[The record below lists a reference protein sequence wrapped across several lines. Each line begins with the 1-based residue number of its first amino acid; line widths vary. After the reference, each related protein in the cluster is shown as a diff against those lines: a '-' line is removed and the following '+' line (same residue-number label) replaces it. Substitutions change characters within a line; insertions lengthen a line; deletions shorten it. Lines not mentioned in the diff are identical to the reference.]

1 MKDSGFSRIP
11 LSPEAKRARINE
23 TLKTIV
29 LKGSEI
35 RPLIM
40 ATEDLH
46 WMDKTSAEFLQYL
59 IDSLTGTRILLILLY
74 RPEYTHI
81 WGNKSHYTK
90 VGVTNL
96 GAESST
102 RLVQVILDEGEVIP
116 DLRDLILKRAGGNP
130 LFVEELTHNL
140 LENGSIEKKN
150 HQYVLTREESDIQV
164 PDTLQGIIAARID
177 RPTLDGLC
185 ARTSEISVV
194 RDALTAYEAGGVHAM
209 HDATEGGVL
218 GGIWEM
224 CHASGVRVTA
234 DLDAVQVPADIKL
247 LSGVLGFDPWIAIS
261 EGTLLAAV
269 DPDAVDGV
277 LAAWAGAGIAGMLGN
292 AAMAQRFFDGTW
304 YDVDRNDLTG
314 VDRRE
319 TLVCGPAGDVVVD
332 ACRPELAAPIEVAA
346 GACVWVNADC
356 EREEAFRDGCLYA
369 EMDSLLFRTGVGG
382 GETNVHWALGEP
394 LVIDEPLVLEE
405 AIDIRPGSC
414 PNPFNLAE
422 FVFAAG
428 DKPNKGGVLPVAI
441 LGSESFDVLDVDV
454 ASVRLEGVAPLD
466 DKAGFE
472 DVSRPASDASECACT
487 TEGGDGYLDLVL
499 NFSAQEIALALAAE
513 EAPVRGETRALS
525 LEGELADGT
534 AFTAEDCVV
543 FVGNPDRE
551 KEYCGRKSQLRAATP
566 NPFNPSTSVS
576 YYLAERGRVR
586 ISVYDVAGRLVAVLV
601 DDVKP
606 AGEHTARWTATGL
619 ASGMYFCR
627 LEAGEF
633 VLTQKIML
641 VR

>member
-1 MKDSGFSRIP
+1 MNPFTLFLIGVLQAILLLLLAPLYSGFARVMRAKMHSRTGPP
-11 LSPEAKRARINE
+11 LMQNYRDIRKLMTRQE
-23 TLKTIV
+23 V
-29 LKGSEI
+29 VSEQAGWI
-35 RPLIM
+35 FRVTP
-40 ATEDLH
+40 
-46 WMDKTSAEFLQYL
+46 YL
-59 IDSLTGTRILLILLY
+59 
-74 RPEYTHI
+74 
-81 WGNKSHYTK
+81 
-90 VGVTNL
+90 NL
-96 GAESST
+96 GCMFLGHTLDPLGLAAPSEVKVRSYQVFSGYVPYETGGDPTNDFQRYEALSSGQIDMNAGAANDYRALMSVGPFP
-102 RLVQVILDEGEVIP
+102 RLRPGE
-116 DLRDLILKRAGGNP
+116 
-130 LFVEELTHNL
+130 
-140 LENGSIEKKN
+140 SIELSFGF
-150 HQYVLTREESDIQV
+150 VAGT
-164 PDTLQGIIAARID
+164 
-177 RPTLDGLC
+177 GL
-185 ARTSEISVV
+185 
-194 RDALTAYEAGGVHAM
+194 
-209 HDATEGGVL
+209 
-218 GGIWEM
+218 
-224 CHASGVRVTA
+224 
-234 DLDAVQVPADIKL
+234 
-247 LSGVLGFDPWIAIS
+247 
-261 EGTLLAAV
+261 
-269 DPDAVDGV
+269 
-277 LAAWAGAGIAGMLGN
+277 AGMLGN

-382 GETNVHWALGEP
+382 GETNVPWTLG
-394 LVIDEPLVLEE
+394 EPLVLEE

-534 AFTAEDCVV
+534 AFTAEDCVI

-576 YYLAERGRVR
+576 YYLAERERVR

-606 AGEHTARWTATGL
+606 AGEHTARSTATAL